1 MPYRSRRPN
10 RRNSL
15 KRLLLGVAC
24 TAIACG
30 VLSPEEQLLTDFF
43 EAARVYDTAV
53 MARLSAVPMNPRA
66 DGIVDRFTIR
76 TVDRSDTERE
86 RVTVSANVR
95 GFDGKSQARDLVF
108 TVTHRDGRWFIQ
120 EWR

>member
-1 MPYRSRRPN
+1 M
-10 RRNSL
+10 
-15 KRLLLGVAC
+15 KRLIAGVAL
-24 TAIACG
+24 TVAACG

-53 MARLSAVPMNPRA
+53 MARLSSVPMNPRTE
-66 DGIVDRFTIR
+66 GIVEAFDMQA
-76 TVDRSDTERE
+76 VDRSDPHTE

-95 GFDGKSQARDLVF
+95 MFDGSTHSRELVF
-108 TVTHRDGRWFIQ
+108 TITHRDGRWFIQ